1 MDDEQIG
8 VSRLAS
14 VLMFKMSH
22 LISHL
27 SAILI
32 VTMSVAATQ
41 GDERIP
47 LRFDRPIPPA
57 AEPQL
62 PQLEAELLAVEP
74 GGVVVTVAETDITR
88 ESILR
93 MALLMRWNN
102 PTYSREEAFD
112 IALVTAVVETAKLV
126 EAKKRGMYVDP
137 STAAA
142 VRDEQRKRCMESVE
156 CRGIAEALM
165 ESTGMTEDEYFSV
178 ARYQD
183 AAMVNQL
190 GNQVRAEFE
199 VNTTDEQQL
208 VLRMVTWGKQLLKDF
223 PITWHDHEVEGR
235 FGKALETYE
244 NMMKSVIGP
253 PVEAMAAPQ
262 P

>member
-1 MDDEQIG
+1 
-8 VSRLAS
+8 
-14 VLMFKMSH
+14 MFKIAH

-32 VTMSVAATQ
+32 VTLSVATAQ

-74 GGVVVTVAETDITR
+74 GGVVATVAGTDITR
-88 ESILR
+88 ESVHR
-93 MALLMRWNN
+93 RALIMRWNN
-102 PTYSREEAFD
+102 STLSREDAFEV
-112 IALVTAVVETAKLV
+112 ALVAAVVETAELA
-126 EAKKRGMYVDP
+126 EAKKRGIHVDQ
-137 STAAA
+137 STAAII
-142 VRDEQRKRCMESVE
+142 RDEQRKRCLESAE
-156 CRGIAEALM
+156 CRSITEAIM
-165 ESTGMTEDEYFSV
+165 KSTGMTEDEYFSV

-183 AAMVNQL
+183 AAMFNQL

-199 VNTTDEQQL
+199 VETTDEQQL
-208 VLRMVTWGKQLLKDF
+208 ALRMMTWGKQLIKDF
-223 PITWHDHEVEGR
+223 PITWHDPEVEGR
-235 FGKALETYE
+235 FGKALETFE
-244 NMMKSVIGP
+244 NVVKSVIGP
-253 PVEAMAAPQ
+253 PVEAVTGPQ